1 MHWYVRFI
9 NCREMKKSI
18 ILFATLLCM
27 ISCSFVDS
35 KTKEEIDQKVAEAK
49 AAIVKAGEEQVKNA
63 QTRIENEIATSVTK
77 ASDNIDTLVKASIT
91 QIEQATDKKVQ
102 QAIDKE
108 VNKLKDDLSKAVW
121 IALAGILFAILGL
134 LCGVVLLL
142 LKLKGSNLKDSVVEY
157 VTHSERINMF
167 LRSYIDGR
175 KPQTK
180 TAGVSQEEVRTIV
193 KKFITDPKI
202 LEYIAKQIDKP
213 ATQVQVVNTPTQNV
227 EQPVAKVDPQPIQR
241 FELYARDSTTR
252 VLSDIF
258 PSHQKGKTIYKLI
271 MNSPNSITAI
281 LDLCVDKEDAV
292 GRILR
297 FNNEDIESIC
307 TVSRNSDRPEK
318 VRVLK
323 RGKAEKVGSSEW
335 NVTEKIEIELS

>member
-1 MHWYVRFI
+1 
-9 NCREMKKSI
+9 
-18 ILFATLLCM
+18 M

-49 AAIVKAGEEQVKNA
+49 TAIVKAGEEQVKNA
-63 QTRIENEIATSVTK
+63 KTRIENEIATSVTK
-77 ASDNIDTLVKASIT
+77 ASDNIDTLVKASIN
-91 QIEQATDKKVQ
+91 QIEQATDQKVQ

-108 VNKLKDDLSKAVW
+108 VNKLKEDLNTTKW
-121 IALAGILFAILGL
+121 IALTGILFAIVGI
-134 LCGVVLLL
+134 LCGVLSL
-142 LKLKGSNLKDSVVEY
+142 LKLKDSNLKDSVVEY
-157 VTHSERINMF
+157 VTQSERINMF
-167 LRSYIDGR
+167 LRAYIDDR

-180 TAGVSQEEVRTIV
+180 TAGVSQEEIRTIV
-193 KKFITDPKI
+193 KKLISDPKI
-202 LEYIAKQIDKP
+202 LEDIAKQIDKP
-213 ATQVQVVNTPTQNV
+213 ATQAQVVNAPTLNV
-227 EQPVAKVDPQPIQR
+227 EQSVTKVESQPVQR

-258 PSHQKGKTIYKLI
+258 QSHQKGKTIYKLI
-271 MNSPNSITAI
+271 MDSPNSTTAT
-281 LDLCVDKEDAV
+281 LDLCTDKEDAV